1 MPRFRLMHV
10 VDSLEFGGLER
21 VVTDLAIAQRQRGH
35 EVAVFSIND
44 TTGFAAELEDN
55 GVPVFM
61 GHKQGTLDL
70 AVLRRMR
77 QQVRER
83 SLQFM
88 HAHNFVPNYYAAT
101 ALLGL
106 AGHCA
111 LVGTAHDMGMRLGQ
125 RKLRWMYKASLMRT
139 ARVAMVGRQVH
150 DRFVGGGIIDAK
162 RAVTVLNGIPVARFR
177 NSPERR
183 AAAREAVGLPP
194 DALIIGAVGRLV
206 ALKNHRQLVHS
217 MAELDAQFPQA
228 HLVIIG
234 AGPLE
239 ADLRELASHSPA
251 SARIHLLGQRSDVA
265 RLTAGFDIYAQPSLT
280 EGLSIALLEA
290 GAAALPVVASAV
302 GGNVEII
309 DDGTTGLLVPVQDQ
323 AALTTALADLL
334 ADGTLRQRLGAAAQA
349 WVAANASVESMC
361 DAYDRFY
368 AASLPR
374 QAQALPSS
382 ARQ

>member
-150 DRFVGGGIIDAK
+150 DRFVGDGILDAR
-162 RAVTVLNGIPVARFR
+162 RAVTVLNGIPVMRFR

-183 AAAREAVGLPP
+183 AAARDALGLPP
-194 DALIIGAVGRLV
+194 DALVIGAVGRLV
-206 ALKNHRQLVHS
+206 ALKNHRQLLDS
-217 MAELDAQFPQA
+217 MAELAPRFPQA

-239 ADLRELASHSPA
+239 ADLREAAGRSPA
-251 SARIHLLGQRSDVA
+251 ATRIHLLGQRSDVA

-290 GAAALPVVASAV
+290 GATALPVVASAV

-309 DDGTTGLLVPVQDQ
+309 QDGTTGLLVPVQDQ
-323 AALTTALADLL
+323 PALTAALARLL
-334 ADGTLRQRLGAAAQA
+334 ADAPLRHRLGASAAA
-349 WVAANASVESMC
+349 WVAAHASVESMC

-368 AASLPR
+368 AESLPGKV
-374 QAQALPSS
+374 QVLPSS